1 MTAETHKK
9 PGLETLR
16 AAISRLEGQTS
27 RKRATL
33 PFGLA
38 EIDRRLP
45 GGGLT
50 LGALH
55 EIAGGGN
62 DALNAAAAARFAA
75 GIAARTQGQVLWI
88 VTVADLFTPALQ
100 QVGLPPSRVLFVE
113 SGTDR
118 DVLACFE
125 EGLRHPGLGA
135 VVAEVGRL
143 TMTAS
148 RRLQLAAESGG
159 GIGLA
164 LRRWRR
170 QRDAADFGQPTAS
183 TTRWRVSLLPS
194 APLPVQ
200 GVGESRWLLEL
211 IRTRSGESADFE
223 VEVRNGQ
230 AGLRIAGSPDKT
242 AGAEANHGDLA
253 SVLGHR
259 PAPPRTG
266 RRRASA

>member
-1 MTAETHKK
+1 MTAENRKK

-27 RKRATL
+27 RRRTIL
-33 PFGLA
+33 PFGVP
-38 EIDRRLP
+38 EIDRKLP

-55 EIAGGGN
+55 EVAGGGN

-75 GIAARTQGQVLWI
+75 GIAARTKGQVLWI
-88 VTVADLFTPALQ
+88 VTVADLFAPMLQ
-100 QVGLPPSRVLFVE
+100 QAGLTSSRVLFVE
-113 SGTDR
+113 GRTDR

-170 QRDAADFGQPTAS
+170 QTDAADFGQPTAS

-194 APLPVQ
+194 APLPVP
-200 GVGESRWLLEL
+200 GIGDSRWLLEL

-230 AGLRIAGSPDKT
+230 AALRIAGTSGRPAVVTED
-242 AGAEANHGDLA
+242 HVDLA
-253 SVLGHR
+253 PVLGHR
-259 PAPPRTG
+259 PPPSRTD
-266 RRRASA
+266 RRRASG